1 MHVLALCGGFWCAPE
16 RPSVDGGA
24 GAALAV
30 RAWMRKGAGVVMGC
44 RSVSNGVGHWVG
56 PPKPYTPNFWLS
68 NQGDDDFMSEAQ
80 RRRLSGSCGLGLR
93 GCVSGRGGNQPMLG
107 RVCWASDDEW

>member
-56 PPKPYTPNFWLS
+56 PPKPYIPNVWLS
-68 NQGDDDFMSEAQ
+68 NQGDDDSMSEAQ